1 MRDHRQR
8 LRALL
13 AVNGNGA
20 ASTLARICQLAAS
33 ELDVTGSG
41 MALVD
46 KPAAPD
52 MQQRLICAT
61 DQVASRLEEL
71 QFTVGEGPGRTAA
84 ATGGPVLV
92 PDLSAA
98 TTRWPAFVPAA
109 HAAGAA
115 AVFAF
120 PLQLGTIG
128 LGSLDCYRGT
138 PGPLSLEQ
146 ISAGL
151 VLAELAF
158 EAVLAAVA
166 GHEPDDLGW
175 ISDIHVEV
183 HQASG
188 IVMHQLGISM
198 QAALLRIRAYSYA
211 NDVPL
216 SVVADHIVDR
226 RLTLDADE

>member
-52 MQQRLICAT
+52 TQQRLICAT

-198 QAALLRIRAYSYA
+198 QAALLRIRAYAYA

>member
-1 MRDHRQR
+1 
-8 LRALL
+8 
-13 AVNGNGA
+13 
-20 ASTLARICQLAAS
+20 
-33 ELDVTGSG
+33 
-41 MALVD
+41 
-46 KPAAPD
+46 

-198 QAALLRIRAYSYA
+198 QAALLRIRAYAYA